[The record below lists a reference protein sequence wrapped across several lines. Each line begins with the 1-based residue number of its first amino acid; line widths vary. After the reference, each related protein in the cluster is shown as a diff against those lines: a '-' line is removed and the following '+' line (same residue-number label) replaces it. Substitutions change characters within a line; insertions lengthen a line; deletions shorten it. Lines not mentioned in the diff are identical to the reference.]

1 VKTSTRAAIFA
12 GRARVAIAA
21 ITSFRRRGRMTS
33 NRSWQMRSRTLAFA
47 AIAMVLGAAAHAA
60 GETGAGPKS
69 GLPVPRF
76 VSLKPDRVNVRGGPT
91 RDHEVTF
98 VYTRAGLPVEITAE
112 SDNWRRIRDW
122 EGSEGWVYHS
132 LLSGRRTAVVN
143 PKDKS
148 ALVPLRDKGDD
159 DSAVIAQLQAGVM
172 ALVKR
177 CTGGW
182 CRIVGSGFDGW
193 VVQEQLWGVY
203 PNEKVD

>member
-1 VKTSTRAAIFA
+1 LVAATMSGVAPA
-12 GRARVAIAA
+12 G
-21 ITSFRRRGRMTS
+21 
-33 NRSWQMRSRTLAFA
+33 
-47 AIAMVLGAAAHAA
+47 AA
-60 GETGAGPKS
+60 GEGTAGTKS

-132 LLSGRRTAVVN
+132 LLSGRRTAVVS
-143 PKDKS
+143 PKDKDQ
-148 ALVPLRDKGDD
+148 LVSLRRKPDD
-159 DSAVIAQLQAGVM
+159 GADVVARVQSGVL
-172 ALVKR
+172 ASVKR
-177 CTGGW
+177 CTGSW
-182 CRIVGSGFDGW
+182 CQITGAGFDGW

-203 PNEKVD
+203 PNEKVE